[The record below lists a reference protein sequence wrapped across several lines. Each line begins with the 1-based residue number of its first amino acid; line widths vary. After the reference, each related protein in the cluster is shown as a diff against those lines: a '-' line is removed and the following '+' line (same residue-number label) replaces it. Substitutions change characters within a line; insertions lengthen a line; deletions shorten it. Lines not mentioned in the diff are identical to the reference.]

1 MEVMKRST
9 KRIIEFFLGLIEM
22 ITEFDLI
29 MQEHV
34 LRIRGGEIQ
43 NHYLGHYI

>member
-1 MEVMKRST
+1 
-9 KRIIEFFLGLIEM
+9 M

-34 LRIRGGEIQ
+34 LRIQGEEIQ
-43 NHYLGHYI
+43 NHYLGHNI